1 MPTYFLSNDN
11 HPSKLLE
18 ISIHI
23 ILHVVFKISKIRI
36 GIDSLPTYKL
46 KKSNHKTIPTR
57 NFSSRRKIYES
68 FLVNT
73 YK

>member
-36 GIDSLPTYKL
+36 GIDSLPI
-46 KKSNHKTIPTR
+46 N
-57 NFSSRRKIYES
+57 
-68 FLVNT
+68 
-73 YK
+73 